1 MAHAFVTVVVPFD
14 DGRAEAVNRH
24 LDGLGNLQPGP
35 VAIALDGSAFVHFM
49 SLTVVRSSSGDSAHL
64 VLEAQADG
72 YPKGVLRRLADTI
85 GKELGDVLAAAGVRV
100 AAAELGDFLV
110 SHDRQVGQGWFSVPG
125 VVFAGT
131 PGMAVERIRRER
143 DLASEIQGFL
153 DGLPPQ
159 GSSLATLARV
169 REHFFGL
176 GDHKWAFI
184 PQPVPPEH
192 GEKVMNLM
200 LPALWSLLRTF
211 LWPLLVLPSLALI
224 VRGGWVATQ
233 WGLGAGFAAGLWAA
247 FLTFGAELVLGLIAA
262 PIAYLRFR
270 DKEKNDPEDTRAPSA
285 VDVGEIMAR
294 ENRCAQNH
302 LAAISTMKRGMLRRL
317 VLRFVFWFIGVST
330 RYFRPGTLQGI
341 GTIHFARWILL
352 PGTDKLLFFSNYSGS
367 WESYLEDFILKAHEG
382 LTGVWSN
389 TQGFPQTENLAFGG
403 AEHGDQFKSWGRR
416 QQHPT
421 RFWYSAYPDL
431 TTDRVHINAKIRHGF
446 ATAATE
452 ADAAVWLTQFQFAPA
467 EDKTLQTNNIPTLV
481 FGGLAPLRHG
491 RCLVLQLPDNAAAN
505 RRWLAQIE
513 AAIGYGEGRPERSTL
528 VLGLSASGLK
538 RLGLNAEA
546 LATFP
551 AAFQHGM
558 AESWRSRLLGDVG
571 PNAPQTWAWG
581 GRPANAADAI
591 LNVYAESEDVLDRE
605 TGRRVDELPA
615 GHKVV
620 CAILMEVLPPRGA
633 PIVEPFGFNDGV
645 SQPIVRGA
653 RKWVLARNAIHVVEP
668 GEMVLGYE
676 DNSKHKPPS
685 PSAGG
690 HDIGFNGTYLVVR
703 QLEQDVDKFNT
714 FLTETA
720 KGLVGDPRVPGF
732 QLPALREWLAA
743 KMVGRWRDGTSLVR
757 NPDQPGSAKQPAP
770 LPDND
775 FLFGTEDPGGLRCPF
790 GAHIRRVNPRDTFDA
805 GSKDQLTIANRHRI
819 FRVGRAYP
827 PQGGSPNPGLLFMCV
842 NANLER
848 QFEFVQQTYMLG
860 VSFQGLENEVDA
872 FARRPG
878 LSDVLTIPTENGPL
892 RVTGLRDFVTVRGG
906 AYFFLPGRAAVG
918 LLISG
923 VGAATGSSVGPQPA
937 ER

>member
-1 MAHAFVTVVVPFD
+1 MAHAFATVVVPFD
-14 DGRAEAVNRH
+14 DRKADAVNAH
-24 LDGLGNLQPGP
+24 LDGLGNLQGGP
-35 VAIALDGSAFVHFM
+35 VAQKLDASAFVHFM
-49 SLTVVRSSSGDSAHL
+49 SLTVVRGSPGRSAHL

-72 YPKGVLRRLADTI
+72 YPTGVLRRLADTI
-85 GKELGDVLAAAGVRV
+85 GDALRDVLVEAGVAV
-100 AAAELGDFLV
+100 PDSNAALGDFLIR
-110 SHDRQVGQGWFSVPG
+110 HDRQVGQGWFQVPG

-131 PGMAVERIRRER
+131 PGMTVTRILEERNLASRIR
-143 DLASEIQGFL
+143 EIL
-153 DGLPPQ
+153 DKLPPQ
-159 GSSLATLARV
+159 GSALATLARV
-169 REHFFGL
+169 RERLFGL
-176 GDHKWAFI
+176 GDYKWAFI
-184 PQPVPPEH
+184 AQPVPLLGE
-192 GEKVMNLM
+192 GEKVLKLM
-200 LPALWSLLRTF
+200 LPALWSLLHTF
-211 LWPLLVLPSLALI
+211 LWPLFVLPALALI
-224 VRGGWVATQ
+224 VRGAWVAIQ

-270 DKEKNDPEDTRAPSA
+270 DKEKHDPEDTRAPSA
-285 VDVGEIMAR
+285 ADVGEIMAR
-294 ENRCAQNH
+294 ENRGTLNH
-302 LAAISTMKRGMLRRL
+302 LAAVSTMKPGMLRRL

-330 RYFRPGTLQGI
+330 RYFPAGTLQGI

-431 TTDRVHINAKIRHGF
+431 TTGRVHINAKIRHGF

-513 AAIGYGEGRPERSTL
+513 PAIGYGEGRPERSTL

-538 RLGLNAEA
+538 KLGLNAEA

-551 AAFQHGM
+551 TAFQHGM

-620 CAILMEVLPPRGA
+620 CAILMEALPPRGA

-668 GEMVLGYE
+668 GEMVLGYK
-676 DNSKHKPPS
+676 DNSKHMPPS
-685 PSAGG
+685 PSARG
-690 HDIGFNGTYLVVR
+690 HDLGFNGTYLVAR
-703 QLEQDVDKFNT
+703 QLEQNVGAFNA

-720 KGLVGDPRVPGF
+720 KRLKGDPRVPGF
-732 QLPALREWLAA
+732 EVPELREWLAA

-757 NPDQPGSAKQPAP
+757 NPDQSGSKKQPAP

-790 GAHIRRVNPRDTFDA
+790 GAHIRRVNPRETFDP
-805 GSKDQLTIANRHRI
+805 GSKVQLEIANRHRI

-827 PQGGSPNPGLLFMCV
+827 SQGGSPNPGLLFMCI
-842 NANLER
+842 NANIER

-860 VSFQGLENEVDA
+860 ASFQGLENEVDA
-872 FARRPG
+872 FACRQG

-892 RVTGLRDFVTVRGG
+892 RLKGLHDFVTVRGG
-906 AYFFLPGRAAVG
+906 AYFFLPGRGAVR
-918 LLISG
+918 LLIDG
-923 VGAATGSSVGPQPA
+923 I
-937 ER
+937 